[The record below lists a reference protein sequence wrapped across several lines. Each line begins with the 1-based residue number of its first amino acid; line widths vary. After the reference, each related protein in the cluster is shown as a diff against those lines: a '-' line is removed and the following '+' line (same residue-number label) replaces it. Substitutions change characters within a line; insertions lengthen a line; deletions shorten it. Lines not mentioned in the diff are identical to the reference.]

1 MAGTENSQTNNL
13 FKNKYILFYVLLWL
27 VPLVIM
33 LIRGNLL

>member
-1 MAGTENSQTNNL
+1 MAETDNSETKNL
-13 FKNKYILFYVLLWL
+13 LKSKYTLFYVLLWL